1 MDSLIFLSNVSY
13 TYVYAKRV
21 FIRARRREKG
31 ESKMRIALAL
41 SLVIYFAACEP
52 LFGLLADSRNPLVA
66 ATAEAQESSSSEL
79 FSPEQLDNLLAPIA
93 LYPDPLLAQV
103 LPAATFVDQI
113 DEASRWMRAYKNINA
128 IDDQPWDVSV
138 KAVAHYPSVL
148 YMMSDQIDWTTSLG
162 QAYVYQSTDV
172 MTSIQRLRALAYSAG
187 NLVSNQQQQVIVDGN
202 YIRIDPFQPQLIY
215 VPTYDPNIVY
225 AQRSSYFG
233 GPSPANLIS
242 FGVGFAIGAWLNC
255 DYDWPGHRIYYHGWQ
270 GGGWVARSRPNVRIT
285 NVYVNDNYRHIQVN
299 RNVGRQNVNYNN
311 LNRYSSVHRD
321 VNYNNVARNNR
332 AIPANPNAG
341 NKIIRRN
348 MDVTDPR
355 IDTYRGHRPAQQP
368 VTPADRPS
376 PTEQPRLAP
385 TPTQENR
392 PPAAQARPA
401 PSTREEERPPA
412 SQARTQPAKMSQ
424 REPLQIARPMPQQP
438 PGEVQRPPSSVF
450 GGNKS
455 GLDPRATSQRGQVS
469 RERANQP
476 PARPAANVP
485 TRPANPSSR
494 PEPGKRP

>member
-1 MDSLIFLSNVSY
+1 
-13 TYVYAKRV
+13 
-21 FIRARRREKG
+21 
-31 ESKMRIALAL
+31 
-41 SLVIYFAACEP
+41 
-52 LFGLLADSRNPLVA
+52 LVA
-66 ATAEAQESSSSEL
+66 ATAQAQESSSSEL

-113 DEASRWMRAYKNINA
+113 DEASRWMRAYHNTNA

-172 MTSIQRLRALAYSAG
+172 ITSIQRLRALAYSAG

-202 YIRIDPFQPQLIY
+202 YIRIDPFQPQFIY
-215 VPTYDPNIVY
+215 VPTYDSNIVY
-225 AQRSSYFG
+225 ARRSSYYG
-233 GPSPANLIS
+233 GVNPASIF
-242 FGVGFAIGAWLNC
+242 FGVGFAIGAWLNS

-285 NVYVNDNYRHIQVN
+285 NVYVNNNYRNIQVN
-299 RNVGRQNVNYNN
+299 RNVVRQNVDYNN
-311 LNRYSSVHRD
+311 LNRYSSVHRE

-332 AIPANPNAG
+332 AIPANPDAG

-348 MDVTDPR
+348 VDVTDPR
-355 IDTYRGHRPAQQP
+355 IDTYRGHPPAQQP
-368 VTPADRPS
+368 VTRADRPS
-376 PTEQPRLAP
+376 PTEPPRVAP

-392 PPAAQARPA
+392 PRPAEQARPA
-401 PSTREEERPPA
+401 PSTRQEERPPA
-412 SQARTQPAKMSQ
+412 SQARRQPATLPQ
-424 REPLQIARPMPQQP
+424 REPSQIARPVPQQP
-438 PGEVQRPPSSVF
+438 PREVQRPPSSVF
-450 GGNKS
+450 GGNK
-455 GLDPRATSQRGQVS
+455 GDLDPRATSQRGQVS

-476 PARPAANVP
+476 PAQPAANAP
-485 TRPANPSSR
+485 KPPANRSGH